1 MQDKSTRLLILVD
14 EHDNPIGTAEKMEAH
29 MNGGKLHRAFSIFVF
44 NDKGETL
51 LQKRAM
57 TKYHSQ
63 GKWSN
68 TCCSHPYV
76 GDTLLGAAHRRL
88 KEEMGF
94 DCDLSEVFSF
104 TYNAD
109 VGNGLTEKEYDHV
122 IFGKYNG
129 EPHIN
134 KEEASDY
141 KWVSLDELKKDIEKN
156 PDNYTAWLRICIDK
170 VINAY
175 EQWKKKEGK

>member
-1 MQDKSTRLLILVD
+1 MQDNSKRLLILVD

-104 TYNAD
+104 TYTAD
-109 VGNGLTEKEYDHV
+109 VGNGLTEKEYDHI

-175 EQWKKKEGK
+175 EKWKKKEEK

>member
-1 MQDKSTRLLILVD
+1 
-14 EHDNPIGTAEKMEAH
+14 
-29 MNGGKLHRAFSIFVF
+29 
-44 NDKGETL
+44 
-51 LQKRAM
+51 M

-175 EQWKKKEGK
+175 EQWKKKEEK